1 MILLDEPYTISD
13 LCFTNEAIY
22 IFVYILCVYKEKA
35 KNVEVEKKNR
45 KYKAKRIDCF
55 IAVR

>member
-22 IFVYILCVYKEKA
+22 IYIRIYILCVYKEKA
-35 KNVEVEKKNR
+35 KNVEMKKKIENI
-45 KYKAKRIDCF
+45 KRN
-55 IAVR
+55 ASTVL